1 MAIRAIDQK
10 RGGMANEGHF
20 YERKIAL
27 LAKEDQIEADFEKMV
42 PPFVETTTPFYHPL
56 PSISHS
62 QSQSSSQSCFKLHSI
77 PNSLTVRGRH
87 DRRFSKFF
95 S

>member
-10 RGGMANEGHF
+10 RGGLANEGHF

-42 PPFVETTTPFYHPL
+42 TLPLFVFLLFVVLNVALLLCTVQVGH
-56 PSISHS
+56 
-62 QSQSSSQSCFKLHSI
+62 QAKAVQSCSQHQV
-77 PNSLTVRGRH
+77 P
-87 DRRFSKFF
+87 
-95 S
+95 

>member
-10 RGGMANEGHF
+10 RGGMPNEGHF

-42 PPFVETTTPFYHPL
+42 QLIIPSPFPSF
-56 PSISHS
+56 SISGAYEGKERTS
-62 QSQSSSQSCFKLHSI
+62 RIIEK
-77 PNSLTVRGRH
+77 
-87 DRRFSKFF
+87 
-95 S
+95 

>member
-10 RGGMANEGHF
+10 RGGMPNEGHF

-42 PPFVETTTPFYHPL
+42 PNYLEYFCLV
-56 PSISHS
+56 PSPIPMLSGFQFFS
-62 QSQSSSQSCFKLHSI
+62 TLKCWNGSGDKIKLHA
-77 PNSLTVRGRH
+77 L
-87 DRRFSKFF
+87 
-95 S
+95 

>member
-1 MAIRAIDQK
+1 MKFTVSLSLLQGRRAVAIRAIDQK

-42 PPFVETTTPFYHPL
+42 T
-56 PSISHS
+56 
-62 QSQSSSQSCFKLHSI
+62 
-77 PNSLTVRGRH
+77 
-87 DRRFSKFF
+87 FS
-95 S
+95 

>member
-10 RGGMANEGHF
+10 RGGLANEGHF

-42 PPFVETTTPFYHPL
+42 THFSFLCRALLTSVFFFFT
-56 PSISHS
+56 
-62 QSQSSSQSCFKLHSI
+62 QSKSAIKPKLFRAVL
-77 PNSLTVRGRH
+77 NT
-87 DRRFSKFF
+87 KFF
-95 S
+95 NCAR